1 MSKISRTQHCS
12 GLSYALC
19 VHLQNGNCELNCFI
33 FSNLLKL
40 SPFFDW
46 SMYNLVN
53 QICDGSARCIC
64 ELFRIR
70 RLAAI
75 GNVLV
80 ITKKKEKIQKLRTAM
95 QTLVGKNVNERCE
108 NIDGLWLPSHSYDH
122 MKLRLYFCMRSSV
135 YWKYKIETIILC
147 KSEISL
153 YENANDN
160 SAYVK
165 SCYAQRNCLIK
176 YLSKRNCT
184 STVKS

>member
-1 MSKISRTQHCS
+1 VSKISRTQHCS

-80 ITKKKEKIQKLRTAM
+80 ITKKKK
-95 QTLVGKNVNERCE
+95 
-108 NIDGLWLPSHSYDH
+108 
-122 MKLRLYFCMRSSV
+122 
-135 YWKYKIETIILC
+135 KYKNCERQCKLSLVKTLMNVARISTACGCHRIATTIWNCDYIFVCARQYTGNIKL
-147 KSEISL
+147 KLL
-153 YENANDN
+153 YC
-160 SAYVK
+160 VK
-165 SCYAQRNCLIK
+165 AK
-176 YLSKRNCT
+176 
-184 STVKS
+184 